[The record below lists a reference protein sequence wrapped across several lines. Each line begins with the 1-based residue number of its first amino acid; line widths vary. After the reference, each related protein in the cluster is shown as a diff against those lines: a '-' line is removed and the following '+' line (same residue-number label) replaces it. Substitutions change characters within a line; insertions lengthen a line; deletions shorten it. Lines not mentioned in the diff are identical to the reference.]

1 MSRKIEITTNEKT
14 YFIEALKN
22 GIRLNGR
29 QFNEMRTPSNIF
41 LSKDEYGYI
50 ELEWG
55 LTKISCRV
63 SSFIRKPFEDR
74 PFEGI
79 FNINCEI
86 NSMASKQFENG
97 KNSDEEVLISRI
109 IEKSIRRSNSLDLES
124 LCIISGEKVWSITV
138 DLNFLNFDGNFIDIG
153 CFGVMLALSH
163 FKKPDITIINGGKDI
178 IIHDINEREPQ
189 PLSILHIPICLTYSF
204 YNTSQNVEENIKG
217 ESDEDAIYLL
227 DCDYKEDLLKD
238 GSIIIT
244 LNKNREIIQ
253 LSKNGGIPID
263 VNILLDLSLN
273 SIKFV
278 NELTDLI
285 KTLIKDHEQQR
296 FTELNLKL
304 LQVGADR

>member
-1 MSRKIEITTNEKT
+1 MSRSVDVSTNERA
-14 YFIEALKN
+14 YFIEGLKA

-29 QFNEMRTPSNIF
+29 RFDEIRYPHNIH
-41 LSKDEYGYI
+41 LSKEEYGYV

-55 LTKISCRV
+55 KNKISVRV
-63 SSFIRKPFEDR
+63 SSYIRKPFEDR

-86 NSMASKQFENG
+86 NSMASAKFENG

-124 LCIISGEKVWSITV
+124 LCIIAGEKVWNITV
-138 DLNFLNFDGNFIDIG
+138 DLNFLNYDGNFIDIG
-153 CFGVMLALSH
+153 CFGVMLALQH
-163 FKKPDITIINGGKDI
+163 FKKPDISIINGGEDI
-178 IIHDINEREPQ
+178 IVHDINEREPQ
-189 PLSILHIPICLTYSF
+189 PLSILHVPVCLTYCF
-204 YNTSQNVEENIKG
+204 YNITNQQEVNIKG
-217 ESDEDAIYLL
+217 ESTSDDIYLL
-227 DCDYKEDLLKD
+227 DCDYKEDLLKS

-263 VNILLDLSLN
+263 ASLLVDLALG
-273 SIKFV
+273 SIKV
-278 NELTDLI
+278 VDELTDLM
-285 KTLIKDHEQQR
+285 KKLIKDHEQQR
-296 FTELNLKL
+296 FDELNLKL